1 MNKKIMYKGYELIEA
16 IYNKEIEEGTNI
28 EVHEIDWCGQDKKI
42 TNIEYK
48 NNKLN
53 WKTGEFDTSYLFYGR
68 CYFKVNALEDNTEEI
83 EELEKEKEAISNP
96 ITMMQEIRFY
106 YDGQKMGDKINELVK
121 AVNKLIKESENNYD

>member
-1 MNKKIMYKGYELIEA
+1 MNKKILYKGYELIEA
-16 IYNKEIEEGTNI
+16 IYNKEIEEGTDI

-68 CYFKVNALEDNTEEI
+68 CYFKINALEDTTEEI
-83 EELEKEKEAISNP
+83 EELDIDEHGFIHTNNGAWKGRKLDVA
-96 ITMMQEIRFY
+96 FA
-106 YDGQKMGDKINELVK
+106 DKINELVR
-121 AVNKLIKESENNYD
+121 AVNELRKEKE